1 MISFFKNS
9 FSFEVYHRIKLINI
23 INTAFSLNTY
33 VWQKR
38 KLKEETYGDSYK
50 GGGHGIK
57 WSKQNKSVYIEF
69 EEKVWF
75 FQPIRCLE
83 TQIKHEVF
91 CQKG

>member
-50 GGGHGIK
+50 GGGGMELNGLNKINQFISN
-57 WSKQNKSVYIEF
+57 SKKKFGSFNQSGV
-69 EEKVWF
+69 
-75 FQPIRCLE
+75 
-83 TQIKHEVF
+83 
-91 CQKG
+91 